1 MGLGREEEVEIRKP
15 PEFKPGERV
24 RAKRLVKN
32 DGTYPRKEI
41 GEPLVHKGDTGY
53 VRDIGTFLQ
62 MFYIYAVEWTERGT
76 IVGMRGKELISIDRE
91 LEQARAAVL
100 AVEPVAAELGA
111 EAETAIAAV

>member
-15 PEFKPGERV
+15 PVFKPGERV
-24 RAKRLVKN
+24 IAKRLVKN

-41 GEPLVHKGDTGY
+41 GEALVLKGDTGY

-76 IVGMRGKELISIDRE
+76 IVGMRGRE
-91 LEQARAAVL
+91 MVSLDKDPEEAARYARK
-100 AVEPVAAELGA
+100 AE
-111 EAETAIAAV
+111 EAEPAE

>member
-15 PEFKPGERV
+15 PVFKPGERV

-41 GEPLVHKGDTGY
+41 GEPLVMKGDTGY

-91 LEQARAAVL
+91 LEVARAA
-100 AVEPVAAELGA
+100 AERGEAPPAADSGETPIAAE
-111 EAETAIAAV
+111 